1 MDIARFTGLLGIG
14 AIIAVGFLLSRDRK
28 AIKWRVVG
36 IGLTLQFVFAFFVL
50 KVDFGRN
57 LFEWLGNFITGV
69 LNYSTVGAQFVF
81 GQLAIPSASTGMI
94 FAAAILPAIIF
105 VSALFAILYYL
116 GVMQK
121 VVRAFATVM
130 TRLMGASGAES
141 LDVAASIFMG
151 QTEAPLSIRPFLA
164 KMTRSE
170 LMTVMTAGMAH
181 ISGSLMLAYIAFGVE
196 ARHLLAAV
204 IMTAPGTIMIAKL
217 MEPETGTPETSGNAK
232 LDMPRTDS
240 NILEAAARGTS
251 EGLHLMLNVVA
262 MLIAF
267 VALVALLNGGFGWV
281 HGRAEWF
288 PESLQ
293 VVLGWVGR
301 PVAWLLGVSWAD
313 SSAVGGLLG
322 TRAVLNEFIA
332 YSQLSPMKETLDPR
346 SFTIA
351 SFALSGFAN
360 FSSIGIQIG
369 GIGALVPERKSDL
382 AQLGFRAMLAG
393 TMANFISA
401 AIAGMLL

>member
-1 MDIARFTGLLGIG
+1 
-14 AIIAVGFLLSRDRK
+14 
-28 AIKWRVVG
+28 
-36 IGLTLQFVFAFFVL
+36 
-50 KVDFGRN
+50 
-57 LFEWLGNFITGV
+57 
-69 LNYSTVGAQFVF
+69 
-81 GQLAIPSASTGMI
+81 
-94 FAAAILPAIIF
+94 
-105 VSALFAILYYL
+105 
-116 GVMQK
+116 
-121 VVRAFATVM
+121 
-130 TRLMGASGAES
+130 
-141 LDVAASIFMG
+141 
-151 QTEAPLSIRPFLA
+151 
-164 KMTRSE
+164 
-170 LMTVMTAGMAH
+170 MAH

-217 MEPETGTPETSGNAK
+217 MEPETGTPETAGNTK

-267 VALVALLNGGFGWV
+267 VALVALVNGGFGWV
-281 HGRAEWF
+281 HTQVAWF

-301 PVAWLLGVSWAD
+301 PVAWLIGVSWHD
-313 SSAVGGLLG
+313 SAAVGSLLG
-322 TRAVLNEFIA
+322 TRTVLNEFIA
-332 YSQLSPMKETLDPR
+332 YSQLAPLKGSLDPR

-351 SFALSGFAN
+351 SFALAGFAN

-369 GIGALVPERKSDL
+369 GIGALVPERRKDL
-382 AQLGFRAMLAG
+382 AALGFRAMLAG